1 MNGDTARGW
10 TLPKAEPS
18 RVRALAGRH
27 TLDPLLA
34 AVLVRRGITAAADVD
49 AFLGRGPLPPVR
61 IDGMP
66 AAVERIGRCAGRQ
79 VFVYGDP
86 DVDGIAATAI
96 MVELLRRAGAQVRWR
111 IPPGGRHGVPD
122 GGVREARDAGAAL
135 VVCVDCSIGPSESRE
150 ATRSGIDVL
159 VVDHHPPLDPPLDS
173 LPFDSLPETALV
185 VNPALSGRRG
195 SDVLAAG
202 AVALKLAEAV
212 RQAQEE
218 DGAGPVAAAQLP
230 YDLAM
235 LSTLADRM
243 PLTGES
249 RRITALGLDMLARS
263 DRPGL
268 LELWLRVG
276 RSAPVP
282 TADRVSRTLNPV
294 IGSAARYGEGDHAV
308 QLLVSRERGEC
319 AELSGRMQ
327 ELDARRRR
335 ESGAAWNRLL
345 PGARRL
351 ARECP
356 EACCL
361 VVDDREL
368 ARGLTGPLA
377 YRLSRFLDRSVAVV
391 AHDDGVISGSIRS
404 PDSGANALLL
414 LADADGLLTSRGG
427 HRSAGGFMAPA
438 ETLTELRRRW
448 SGPRPGAARG
458 RHDPARVLDAEVP
471 ARELTPALDRLVAA
485 VEPTGI
491 GNGPLALRTRG
502 LEVSEVSL
510 FGRASE
516 HCRLLLD
523 AGAYRWPALYW
534 GAGHR
539 AGEFAPGDTVD
550 VVYRLE
556 PDYSDGERRLHM
568 VVLDLCR

>member
-10 TLPKAEPS
+10 TLPRAES
-18 RVRALAGRH
+18 STVRALAGRH

-49 AFLGRGPLPPVR
+49 AFLGRGPLPPLR
-61 IDGMP
+61 IDGMR
-66 AAVERIGRCAGRQ
+66 AAVERIGRCADRQ

-122 GGVREARDAGAAL
+122 GGVREALDAGAAL
-135 VVCVDCSIGPSESRE
+135 VVCVDCSIGPAESRE

-159 VVDHHPPLDPPLDS
+159 VVDHHPPLDS
-173 LPFDSLPETALV
+173 LPGESLPETALV

-202 AVALKLAEAV
+202 AVALKLAKAV

-218 DGAGPVAAAQLP
+218 GRADPVAAAQLP

-235 LSTLADRM
+235 LSTLADRI

-276 RSAPVP
+276 RSVPVP
-282 TADRVSRTLNPV
+282 TANQVSRTLNPV

-319 AELSGRMQ
+319 AELSDRMQ

-391 AHDDGVISGSIRS
+391 AHDDGLISGSIRS

-448 SGPRPGAARG
+448 SGPRPGAARV

-539 AGEFAPGDTVD
+539 AGEFVPGDTVD

>member
-1 MNGDTARGW
+1 MNGDNARGW
-10 TLPKAEPS
+10 TLPRAES
-18 RVRALAGRH
+18 STVRALAGRH
-27 TLDPLLA
+27 KLEPLLA
-34 AVLVRRGITAAADVD
+34 AVLVRRGITAPAEVD

-61 IDGMP
+61 IDGMR

-96 MVELLRRAGAQVRWR
+96 MVELLRRAGARVRWR
-111 IPPGGRHGVPD
+111 IPPGGRHGMPD
-122 GGVREARDAGAAL
+122 GGVREARNAGAAL
-135 VVCVDCSIGPSESRE
+135 VVCVDCSIGPAEYRE

-159 VVDHHPPLDPPLDS
+159 VVDHHRPLDS
-173 LPFDSLPETALV
+173 LPFESQPETALV
-185 VNPALSGRRG
+185 VNPALSGREG
-195 SDVLAAG
+195 SDGLAAG

-212 RQAQEE
+212 RQAREE
-218 DGAGPVAAAQLP
+218 GGADPVAAAQFP

-276 RSAPVP
+276 RSVPVP
-282 TADRVSRTLNPV
+282 TAEQVSRTLNPV
-294 IGSAARYGEGDHAV
+294 IGSAARYGEGDDAV

-319 AELSGRMQ
+319 ARLSDRMQ
-327 ELDARRRR
+327 EIDARRRR

-345 PGARRL
+345 PAARRL
-351 ARECP
+351 AREYP

-361 VVDDREL
+361 VVDDRVL

-391 AHDDGVISGSIRS
+391 AHDDGSISGSIRS
-404 PDSGANALLL
+404 PDGGANALLL

-438 ETLTELRRRW
+438 EALTELRRRW
-448 SGPRPGAARG
+448 SGRRPGAARG
-458 RHDPARVLDAEVP
+458 THDPARVLDAEVP

-491 GNGPLALRTRG
+491 GNGPLTLRTRG

-516 HCRLLLD
+516 HCKLLLD
-523 AGAYRWPALYW
+523 TGAYRWPALYW
-534 GAGHR
+534 RAGPR
-539 AGEFAPGDTVD
+539 AGEFGPGDTVD

-568 VVLDLCR
+568 VLIDVCR